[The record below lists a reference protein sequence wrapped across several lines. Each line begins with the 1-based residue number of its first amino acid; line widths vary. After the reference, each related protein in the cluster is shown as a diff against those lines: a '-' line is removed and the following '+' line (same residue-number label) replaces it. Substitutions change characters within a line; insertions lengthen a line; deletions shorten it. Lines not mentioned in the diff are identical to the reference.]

1 MARFVAPMLMR
12 SLLDLG
18 GRNIYALVQ
27 MTMAAV
33 STLTIYRSVHLVWE
47 LREKAKEL

>member
-27 MTMAAV
+27 MTMALV
-33 STLTIYRSVHLVWE
+33 STLTVYKSVQMVWE
-47 LREKAKEL
+47 LQKKEL